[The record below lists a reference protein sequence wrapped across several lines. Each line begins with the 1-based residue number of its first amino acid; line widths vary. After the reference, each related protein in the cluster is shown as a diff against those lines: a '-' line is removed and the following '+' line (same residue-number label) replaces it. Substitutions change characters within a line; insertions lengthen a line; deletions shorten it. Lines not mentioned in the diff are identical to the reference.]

1 MSEQPTDT
9 GGDWRRRGRR
19 DRASRP
25 EETEAP
31 DQGGI
36 EGEESEESELRS
48 RTLFSFLEPSLNAIG
63 SFGAP
68 LVIAGIVAIV
78 AGAVLVAFVS
88 SMRLYGFV
96 SLGFGVALLVLVGLI
111 SLSSVVAAFISRT
124 GRYGVNSLIMLGA
137 FLGIVIVAN
146 AVSFTNNA
154 RVDVTAT
161 NQYSLAQRTEQ
172 LLDNLDQDIEIIA
185 FYKEEVSLGPQGNP
199 DAAYQLLNRENKVVE
214 TFREFRAAR
223 PTRVET
229 SLVDPDVNPQRVN
242 QYFGTTPIAFVNE
255 SIVVRLKDGDAQ
267 NIIQPRD
274 ASYSHLE
281 QDLVTSILLVTGLER
296 KAIYFLSGHGERSV
310 NNTGSDGYGEVRVG
324 LEQDNYRVETLRW
337 AANEQDVSV
346 PDDAAILVIARPT
359 NELPDAQ
366 AEVLHLYMQGKNP
379 DGSDRQQAGRLVFLG
394 EPDTPD
400 TFRQLLALWGVI
412 LRNGYI
418 YDEAASFPDNPGNLQ
433 FTVFDDTNMPPQLAF
448 FINQQISDAR
458 SYQEL
463 WKALLGITAPK
474 GRSLGQVT
482 MPGTTAL
489 DIRHDGNPQRQLVPL
504 AISSEASYLID
515 DLDRQEVRKGEA
527 EDADPVG
534 PFPLMVFH
542 RSPGALVGDS
552 GSPPSVLAE
561 NQIAQMFVIGDS
573 DFLANSFYERGG
585 GADLFLNSVNYLVGD
600 HSLVSLRPKALTVRE
615 FNVDRNQENF
625 VKFTSWLLLPGLMGL
640 MAAMVWWVRR

>member
-1 MSEQPTDT
+1 MSEQPTDA

-19 DRASRP
+19 GRASRP

-31 DQGGI
+31 EVDATGDEESD
-36 EGEESEESELRS
+36 EGEELRS

-68 LVIAGIVAIV
+68 LVIAGIVAIA
-78 AGAVLVAFVS
+78 AGLLLVAFVG
-88 SMRLYGFV
+88 SMRLYGFI
-96 SLGFGVALLVLVGLI
+96 SLGFGV
-111 SLSSVVAAFISRT
+111 
-124 GRYGVNSLIMLGA
+124 
-137 FLGIVIVAN
+137 FLGIVIIAN

-154 RVDVTAT
+154 RMDLTAT
-161 NQYSLAQRTEQ
+161 NQYSLSERTKQ
-172 LLDNLDQDIEIIA
+172 LLDNLDHDIEIIA

-199 DAAYQLLNRENKVVE
+199 EAAYQLLNREAKVVE
-214 TFREFRAAR
+214 TFREFEAAR

-229 SLVDPDVNPQRVN
+229 FLVDPDVNPQRVN

-255 SIVVRLKDGDAQ
+255 SIVVKLKDGDEL
-267 NIIQPRD
+267 NVIQPRD
-274 ASYSHLE
+274 AGYSHLE
-281 QDLVTSILLVTGLER
+281 QDLVTSILVVTGQEQ

-310 NNTGSDGYGEVRVG
+310 NNTGADGYGETRNG

-337 AANEQDVSV
+337 ASNEQEVSV
-346 PDDAAILVIARPT
+346 PDDAAMLVIARPT
-359 NELPDAQ
+359 NELPDAHAQ
-366 AEVLHLYMQGKNP
+366 ALHLYMQGKNP
-379 DGSDRQQAGRLVFLG
+379 DGSDRQQAGRLIFLG

-400 TFRQLLALWGVI
+400 TFRQLLAIWGVI

-418 YDEAASFPDNPGNLQ
+418 YDEAASLPDSPENLQ
-433 FTVFDDTNMPPQLAF
+433 FTVFDDTNMPAQLAF
-448 FINQQISDAR
+448 FINQQISDPR

-515 DLDRQEVRKGEA
+515 DVDRQEVRKGDVEN
-527 EDADPVG
+527 ADPQG

-542 RSPGALVGDS
+542 RSPGALSTD
-552 GSPPSVLAE
+552 GSTAPAALAE

-625 VKFTSWLLLPGLMGL
+625 VKFTSWLLLPALMGL